1 MPCVPSTH
9 AMQPNRAAVVRP
21 RARYPLL
28 TYIIRFQFL
37 DFFFANPYPS

>member
-1 MPCVPSTH
+1 MPCVPATH
-9 AMQPNRAAVVRP
+9 VMQPHMAAVARP
-21 RARYPLL
+21 RVRYPLL